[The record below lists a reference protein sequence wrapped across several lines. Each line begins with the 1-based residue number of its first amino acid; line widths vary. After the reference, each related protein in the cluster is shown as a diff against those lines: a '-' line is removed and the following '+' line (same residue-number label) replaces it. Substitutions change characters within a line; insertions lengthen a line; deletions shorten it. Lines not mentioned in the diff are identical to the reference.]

1 MLLERGILH
10 RRAVGTQAKDVSTGE
25 MYVWTIIHI
34 CMNPL
39 SLTGAGNVSAIS
51 NSAHFILLSQNFTES
66 GVYYVC
72 EVMEVGDGEKRKV
85 NMNVT
90 THSTKVT
97 GLLPDTT
104 YRVECVAYHSDGVEY
119 CLEANTT
126 VTTRELHHGYMNK
139 MSCTLVDDG
148 VLIFIHFQVQIKYKR
163 SLSKAAWQNPL
174 TMMV

>member
-1 MLLERGILH
+1 MLLERETLH

-39 SLTGAGNVSAIS
+39 SLTGAGNVSATA
-51 NSAHFILLSQNFTES
+51 NSAHSILLSQNFTNES
-66 GVYYVC
+66 GVYYLC

-85 NMNVT
+85 NKNVT
-90 THSTKVT
+90 THPTKVT

-104 YRVECVAYHSDGVEY
+104 YRVDCVAYHSDGVEY

-126 VTTRELHHGYMNK
+126 VTTRELYASTLEQNK
-139 MSCTLVDDG
+139 GT
-148 VLIFIHFQVQIKYKR
+148 
-163 SLSKAAWQNPL
+163 
-174 TMMV
+174 